1 MDYFFGGR
9 GGGEG
14 GFVFFSQ
21 FLFRNSSIGISDF
34 VFQT

>member
-1 MDYFFGGR
+1 MDYFFGG
-9 GGGEG
+9 GEG
-14 GFVFFSQ
+14 REVLFVFFSQ